1 MGRDFSVVGR
11 ALAAP
16 VRSTFVDLLMDG
28 SRRPAGELAA
38 SAGVT
43 AATAS
48 EHLAVLV
55 DAGLVRCEPR
65 GRQRFYVLA
74 DSSVAAALEH
84 LGHLCPPA
92 PTATYRQTRDARE
105 LAAARFCYD
114 HLAGRLGVELL
125 DAMRRSGWLD
135 PDDPDAEPT
144 GVTDLGRQ
152 ALAARGVPVDEVA
165 RGTRRLVRACPDWT
179 ERRSHLAGALGAAV
193 AARVVD
199 LGWVRRRPH
208 GRGLDVTP
216 TGAAELARTWGAVV
230 QPTTLA
236 GRAG

>member
-1 MGRDFSVVGR
+1 
-11 ALAAP
+11 
-16 VRSTFVDLLMDG
+16 MDG

-38 SAGVT
+38 TAGVT

-74 DSSVAAALEH
+74 GASVAAALEH
-84 LGHLCPPA
+84 LGRLCPPA

-125 DAMRRSGWLD
+125 DAMRRAGWLHPDD

-144 GVTDLGRQ
+144 GITPRGRVE
-152 ALAARGVPVDEVA
+152 LMARGIPLDDVA
-165 RGTRRLVRACPDWT
+165 GRGRRLVRVCPDWT

-193 AARVVD
+193 AARVVEE
-199 LGWVRRRPH
+199 GWVRRRAH

-216 TGAAELARTWGAVV
+216 VGAAELGRTWGASVR
-230 QPTTLA
+230 PTTLA